1 MKPLPKQQTTITM
14 ARPCSVSKEYSTMM
28 VSSPD
33 RQLVYG
39 TKTQSQARVQTYVA
53 SPYMQSPIYEAN
65 KQILTS
71 PNLPIQPSSPK
82 KLLDSYHY
90 KQKTLDYKVPQ
101 IPQIPQIE
109 NKNSNQYGDY
119 KPFDTTKQLLS
130 QVNQYDLGKYDFA
143 KTYNFE
149 SNKENR
155 DLNSNTEKRNQS
167 RQELNPFLESKEN
180 IKAGLEFICRSPI
193 QDINN
198 QQAYQNYS
206 TSNISYQKQTT
217 TTTVSSKTKLQTE
230 INKIS
235 SSLRE
240 LISAVQKQ
248 MGASQL
254 PDLLNDK
261 MIEVLSNFRKLEEIA
276 LSDSQQQQS
285 AHTIQSSNDNE
296 QKINTLT
303 EDYNKLK
310 GILEQLQTKMASLV
324 QENHKLN
331 KKLIEY
337 EQKGTEDERKRK
349 EDDERSLYTQQEFNR
364 VLECLQQNQKENE
377 DLKQQLLKAEKSK
390 TENMVCRQ
398 LFSQD
403 EQVRDL
409 RTKYQNLQKD
419 YEQLELKYKQSI
431 QEKSFYQRDM
441 TKSPSIL
448 RSPSVNNVQKQSK
461 QNEQLELK
469 LFQLQI
475 ENDNLK
481 AEVAHNQVDS
491 RQLDQKNSV
500 IGQLEEKVKQTLREK
515 AESEEHF
522 QQLCYNLE
530 SQLEQF
536 RVSLQQKE
544 LDLNQVNKQKK
555 EIERDFHSSV
565 QNYQIVQKGLDD
577 KLAIAKSDY
586 DKLLSE
592 FKAIDSKKNKLQEDL
607 TICEKQL
614 EQSRNE
620 TNGVLNDNKKF
631 SEKLSQ
637 IQKQNDQQ
645 SQQLQQYQI
654 STQQLLK
661 QLDNFK
667 QQEFQFRQ
675 EIEILESNLNQTKQ
689 ETKNQINDLNEALSM
704 QIYKNKEKEKQVIDL
719 IEEMSAFKD
728 QYEVQKKV
736 QQENINDLERKSR
749 NLRIQL
755 EETIEVKEN
764 EINDLK
770 QNMEQ
775 QMKILDKRNA
785 LSNYDFEQ
793 REYQYQQD
801 LQQKTELIESLKM
814 EMEKIRSVNYNMQ
827 EEILKN
833 NMSITQL
840 QATIN
845 SQKNELAQAKQEQI
859 HLMDLLKKRKEETEQ
874 LHQGLEE
881 ARKEQQLKKNSV
893 EDSRRSMFRQQDLQS
908 QLESIQRDNL
918 ALTQKI
924 NSLNNELNRKQR
936 EYQEKTEEYS
946 ILKRKYDETLQNL
959 ERLEKRWGEKID
971 QHRKI

>member
-1 MKPLPKQQTTITM
+1 MKPLPKQQTTIAM
-14 ARPCSVSKEYSTMM
+14 ARPCSVSKEYTPMM
-28 VSSPD
+28 VNSPD

-39 TKTQSQARVQTYVA
+39 TKTQSQARVQTYMA
-53 SPYMQSPIYEAN
+53 SPYMQSPSYEAN
-65 KQILTS
+65 KQVLTS

-82 KLLDSYHY
+82 RLLDSYHY
-90 KQKTLDYKVPQ
+90 KQKTLDYKP
-101 IPQIPQIE
+101 PYIE
-109 NKNSNQYGDY
+109 NKNQNQYGDY
-119 KPFDTTKQLLS
+119 KPYDTTKQLFS
-130 QVNQYDLGKYDFA
+130 QINQYDLGKYDFA

-149 SNKENR
+149 SNKENK
-155 DLNSNTEKRNQS
+155 DLNSNTEKRNQTK
-167 RQELNPFLESKEN
+167 ELNPFLESKEN
-180 IKAGLEFICRSPI
+180 IKIGLDFLCRSPI
-193 QDINN
+193 QEVNN
-198 QQAYQNYS
+198 QQGYSTYS
-206 TSNISYQKQTT
+206 TSNIQQQKQTNT
-217 TTTVSSKTKLQTE
+217 PVTLSSKTRLQTE

-254 PDLLNDK
+254 PDALNDK
-261 MIEVLSNFRKLEEIA
+261 MIDVLSNFRKLEEIA
-276 LSDSQQQQS
+276 LSDTQSQQS
-285 AHTIQSSNDNE
+285 TSSLQNNFENE

-303 EDYNKLK
+303 EDYNKIK

-324 QENHKLN
+324 QENQKLN

-337 EQKGTEDERKRK
+337 EQKGVEDEKKRK
-349 EDDERSLYTQQEFNR
+349 EDDERSYYSQQEFNR

-377 DLKQQLLKAEKSK
+377 ELKLQLQKAEKSK
-390 TENMVCRQ
+390 TENIVCRQ

-403 EQVRDL
+403 EQVREL
-409 RTKYQNLQKD
+409 RTKYQNLQTE
-419 YEQLELKYKQSI
+419 YEQLEFKYKQAV

-500 IGQLEEKVKQTLREK
+500 INQLEEKVKSTLREK

-530 SQLEQF
+530 SQLEQL

-544 LDLNQVNKQKK
+544 LDLNQTNKQKK
-555 EIERDFHSSV
+555 EIERDFQSSV

-577 KLAIAKSDY
+577 KLVSAKADY
-586 DKLLSE
+586 DKLLTE
-592 FKAIDSKKNKLQEDL
+592 FKSLDSKKNKIQDEL
-607 TICEKQL
+607 TTSEKQL
-614 EQSRNE
+614 ELSRNE
-620 TNGVLNDNKKF
+620 INGMLNENKKA
-631 SEKLSQ
+631 SEKLQQ
-637 IQKQNDQQ
+637 IQRQNDQQ

-661 QLDNFK
+661 QLDNYK

-675 EIEILESNLNQTKQ
+675 EIEILETNLRQTKQ
-689 ETKNQINDLNEALSM
+689 ETKNQINDLNEALGI
-704 QIYKNKEKEKQVIDL
+704 QISKTKEKEKQVIDL

-736 QQENINDLERKSR
+736 QQENINDLERKLK

-755 EETIEVKEN
+755 EETIDVKEN
-764 EINDLK
+764 EINELK

-785 LSNYDFEQ
+785 LSYYDFEQ

-801 LQQKTELIESLKM
+801 LQQKTELIESLKI

-827 EEILKN
+827 EEMLKN
-833 NMSITQL
+833 NMSTTQL

-845 SQKNELAQAKQEQI
+845 SLKNELSQAKQEQI

-874 LHQGLEE
+874 LHLGLEE
-881 ARKEQQLKKNSV
+881 ARKEQLSKKNAV

-908 QLESIQRDNL
+908 QLESLQRENL

-936 EYQEKTEEYS
+936 EYQEKIEEYS
-946 ILKRKYDETLQNL
+946 ILKRKHDETLQNL

>member
-1 MKPLPKQQTTITM
+1 MKPLPKQQTTVTM
-14 ARPCSVSKEYSTMM
+14 ARPCSVSKEYTPMM
-28 VSSPD
+28 VNSPD

-39 TKTQSQARVQTYVA
+39 TKTQSQARVQTYMT
-53 SPYMQSPIYEAN
+53 SPYMQSPTYEAN
-65 KQILTS
+65 KQVLTS

-82 KLLDSYHY
+82 RLLDSYHY
-90 KQKTLDYKVPQ
+90 KQKTLDYKPPYV
-101 IPQIPQIE
+101 E
-109 NKNSNQYGDY
+109 NKNQNQYGDY
-119 KPFDTTKQLLS
+119 KPYDTTKQLFS
-130 QVNQYDLGKYDFA
+130 QMNQYDLGKYDFA

-155 DLNSNTEKRNQS
+155 DLNSNTEKRNQTK
-167 RQELNPFLESKEN
+167 QEQNPFLESKEN
-180 IKAGLEFICRSPI
+180 IKIGLDFLCRSPI
-193 QDINN
+193 QEVNN
-198 QQAYQNYS
+198 QQGYSNYS
-206 TSNISYQKQTT
+206 SNNIQQQKQTNMPIT
-217 TTTVSSKTKLQTE
+217 LSSKTKLQTE

-254 PDLLNDK
+254 PDALNDK
-261 MIEVLSNFRKLEEIA
+261 MIDVLSNFRKLEEIA
-276 LSDSQQQQS
+276 LSDTQSQQSTTSNQS
-285 AHTIQSSNDNE
+285 NYENE

-324 QENHKLN
+324 QENQKLN

-337 EQKGTEDERKRK
+337 EQKGVEDEKKKK
-349 EDDERSLYTQQEFNR
+349 EDDQRSYYSQQEFNR

-377 DLKQQLLKAEKSK
+377 DLKLQLQKAEKTK

-403 EQVRDL
+403 EQVREL
-409 RTKYQNLQKD
+409 RTKYQNLQNE
-419 YEQLELKYKQSI
+419 YEQLDFKYKQAV

-500 IGQLEEKVKQTLREK
+500 INQLEEKVKSTLREK

-530 SQLEQF
+530 SQLEQL

-544 LDLNQVNKQKK
+544 LDLNQANKQKK
-555 EIERDFHSSV
+555 EIERDFQSSV

-577 KLAIAKSDY
+577 KLATAKSDY
-586 DKLLSE
+586 DKLLIE
-592 FKAIDSKKNKLQEDL
+592 FKTLDSKKNKIQEEL
-607 TICEKQL
+607 ITCEKQL
-614 EQSRNE
+614 EQSKNE
-620 TNGVLNDNKKF
+620 TNGILNENKKV
-631 SEKLSQ
+631 SEKLQQ
-637 IQKQNDQQ
+637 IQRQNEQQ

-661 QLDNFK
+661 QIDNYK

-675 EIEILESNLNQTKQ
+675 EIEILEANLRQIKQ
-689 ETKNQINDLNEALSM
+689 ESKNQINDLNEALGM
-704 QIYKNKEKEKQVIDL
+704 QISKTKEKEKQVIDL

-736 QQENINDLERKSR
+736 QQENINDLERKLR

-785 LSNYDFEQ
+785 LSYYDFEQ

-801 LQQKTELIESLKM
+801 LQQKTDLIESLKM

-827 EEILKN
+827 EEMLKN
-833 NMSITQL
+833 NMLITQL

-845 SQKNELAQAKQEQI
+845 SQKNELSQAKQEQI

-881 ARKEQQLKKNSV
+881 ARKEQLQKKNVV

-908 QLESIQRDNL
+908 QLESLQRENL

-936 EYQEKTEEYS
+936 EYQEKIEEYS

>member
-1 MKPLPKQQTTITM
+1 MKSLPKQQTTITM

-28 VSSPD
+28 VNSPD
-33 RQLVYG
+33 RQFGYG
-39 TKTQSQARVQTYVA
+39 TKTQSQARVQTNVA
-53 SPYMQSPIYEAN
+53 SPYMQSPTYEAN
-65 KQILTS
+65 KQVLTS

-82 KLLDSYHY
+82 KLIDSYHY

-101 IPQIPQIE
+101 IPQIE
-109 NKNSNQYGDY
+109 NKNFNQYGDY
-119 KPFDTTKQLLS
+119 KPFETTKQLLS

-155 DLNSNTEKRNQS
+155 DLNSEKRNQS

-180 IKAGLEFICRSPI
+180 IKAGLDFMCRSPI
-193 QDINN
+193 QDVNN
-198 QQAYQNYS
+198 QQTYSNYS
-206 TSNISYQKQTT
+206 TSNISQQKQTT
-217 TTTVSSKTKLQTE
+217 TIVQSKTKLQTE

-248 MGASQL
+248 LGANQL
-254 PDLLNDK
+254 PDALNDK

-285 AHTIQSSNDNE
+285 PYPIQNSNDNE
-296 QKINTLT
+296 QKIITLT

-337 EQKGTEDERKRK
+337 EQKGVQDERKRK

-377 DLKQQLLKAEKSK
+377 DLKQQLQKAEKSK

-431 QEKSFYQRDM
+431 QDKSFYQRDM

-500 IGQLEEKVKQTLREK
+500 INQLEEKIKQTLREK

-530 SQLEQF
+530 NQLEQF

-565 QNYQIVQKGLDD
+565 QNYQLVQKGLDD
-577 KLAIAKSDY
+577 KLVLAKQDY
-586 DKLLSE
+586 DKLLQE
-592 FKAIDSKKNKLQEDL
+592 YKALDSKKNKLQEDL

-614 EQSRNE
+614 EQSKNE

-631 SEKLSQ
+631 SEKLQQ
-637 IQKQNDQQ
+637 IQRQNDQQ

-675 EIEILESNLNQTKQ
+675 QIEILESNLHQTKQ
-689 ETKNQINDLNEALSM
+689 ETKNQINDLNEALGM
-704 QIYKNKEKEKQVIDL
+704 QISKTKEKEKQVIDL

-736 QQENINDLERKSR
+736 QQENINDLERKQR

-801 LQQKTELIESLKM
+801 LQQKMEHIESLKM

-827 EEILKN
+827 EEMLKN
-833 NMSITQL
+833 NMAITQL

-845 SQKNELAQAKQEQI
+845 SQKNELAQSKQEQI

-874 LHQGLEE
+874 LHLGLEE
-881 ARKEQQLKKNSV
+881 ARKEQQLKKNAV

-918 ALTQKI
+918 ALTQKV

-936 EYQEKTEEYS
+936 EYQEKIEEYS